1 MMNIQS
7 EFMDGNLRHYEENYD
22 VSLSENEL
30 EKTFKKW
37 TGYKPTAITRKM
49 RFALKICYKLH

>member
-30 EKTFKKW
+30 EKTFKK
-37 TGYKPTAITRKM
+37 
-49 RFALKICYKLH
+49 